1 MVTPF
6 SKFKNIEDIAPLMD
20 KDDKLLYPLVDNT
33 IFVLNKIID
42 PYEDYV
48 TLFGNNDATIAG
60 LFIKQVKLF
69 KDLYNTYKSGDTH
82 LYLIL
87 YRIIYEAF
95 IKMKYLIEHGAEA
108 QKDYRLY
115 SFKDRYNFY
124 KETKDKKDGY
134 FQVRNNKFLLDLEAE
149 GFTLKDLENL
159 KKSFGG
165 KSMRLLIEEIDGKGL
180 YNSLY
185 AMMSD
190 TIHSDWGEIRQ
201 MYLQKNEA
209 ENMYC
214 LKFEDE
220 IHGRIFVPMA
230 QIIID
235 AAESYTKWTK
245 HNEVIVA
252 LQPLL
257 LEMKRMFSLLGEY
270 YQYIYKT
277 CPQKYMKE

>member
-95 IKMKYLIEHGAEA
+95 IKIISIKK
-108 QKDYRLY
+108 QKTRRMGISKLEII
-115 SFKDRYNFY
+115 NF
-124 KETKDKKDGY
+124 
-134 FQVRNNKFLLDLEAE
+134 F
-149 GFTLKDLENL
+149 
-159 KKSFGG
+159 
-165 KSMRLLIEEIDGKGL
+165 
-180 YNSLY
+180 
-185 AMMSD
+185 
-190 TIHSDWGEIRQ
+190 
-201 MYLQKNEA
+201 
-209 ENMYC
+209 
-214 LKFEDE
+214 
-220 IHGRIFVPMA
+220 
-230 QIIID
+230 
-235 AAESYTKWTK
+235 
-245 HNEVIVA
+245 
-252 LQPLL
+252 
-257 LEMKRMFSLLGEY
+257 
-270 YQYIYKT
+270 
-277 CPQKYMKE
+277 